1 MGENLSIAGMLETE
15 VWIGDTLHFPD
26 CSLRVT
32 APREPCFKFAAI
44 MGFAQAGKRMMQQG
58 CPGFYLSVVAEP
70 ATSRRA
76 HLHAGA
82 WPARPD
88 GERRVSRQ
96 AHQAS
101 ALTAPTEPTGF
112 ALMLWCPLK
121 LLQPPR
127 TGDNGDDPIPA
138 TFRDTHPMST
148 ERVLFAFVIV
158 LALTLNVGFIAGDIN
173 DINHHNVYELFA
185 ALVVSLI
192 ATVMKFGDRSPLGSS
207 MLATSLV
214 ADLQLIA
221 AATAWGF
228 YAAGGADLTAHQG
241 ATVVSLSIG
250 AAVANVVSVVL
261 LIIEM
266 ANLRR

>member
-1 MGENLSIAGMLETE
+1 
-15 VWIGDTLHFPD
+15 
-26 CSLRVT
+26 
-32 APREPCFKFAAI
+32 
-44 MGFAQAGKRMMQQG
+44 
-58 CPGFYLSVVAEP
+58 
-70 ATSRRA
+70 
-76 HLHAGA
+76 
-82 WPARPD
+82 
-88 GERRVSRQ
+88 
-96 AHQAS
+96 
-101 ALTAPTEPTGF
+101 
-112 ALMLWCPLK
+112 
-121 LLQPPR
+121 
-127 TGDNGDDPIPA
+127 
-138 TFRDTHPMST
+138 MST

-221 AATAWGF
+221 AAATWGF
-228 YAAGGADLTAHQG
+228 YASAATAMSAHQS